1 MASGPIF
8 ARHFLVDTD
17 CRSTA
22 PEGVAMKTTSSSR
35 RPFAA
40 ERIAYYQAEA
50 ARCRALA
57 ADTPF
62 SNVKDDYLD
71 LAVRW
76 EAMLFKASSDAEA
89 EHLAERIVGRASSE
103 NTKPALRLV
112 E

>member
-62 SNVKDDYLD
+62 SNVKDDFLD
-71 LAVRW
+71 LAARW
-76 EAMLFKASSDAEA
+76 EAMMFKASSDAAA
-89 EHLAERIVGRASSE
+89 ERLAERIVGKASSE
-103 NTKPALRLV
+103 MV
-112 E
+112 